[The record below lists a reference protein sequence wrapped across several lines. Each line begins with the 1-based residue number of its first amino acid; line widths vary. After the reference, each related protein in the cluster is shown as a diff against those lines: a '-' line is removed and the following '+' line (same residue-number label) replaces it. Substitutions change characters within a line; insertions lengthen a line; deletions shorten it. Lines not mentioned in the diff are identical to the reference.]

1 MHIIAPALGEDTSNG
16 SISRGHESERGPIGC
31 RIGLQN
37 LPQKGSRKL
46 PRFRPMLCH
55 DAPSQQLPI
64 HRGHLDYLV
73 PSRSAA
79 AICAGSGD
87 QTARGMKSFL
97 RCGDG
102 QRRVRA
108 CTEAMTGREKKG

>member
-1 MHIIAPALGEDTSNG
+1 MHVIAPALGEDTSNS
-16 SISRGHESERGPIGC
+16 SISRGHESERGLIGC

-46 PRFRPMLCH
+46 PRFRPMPCL

-64 HRGHLDYLV
+64 HRGQLDYLV
-73 PSRSAA
+73 PSRSTSAA

-87 QTARGMKSFL
+87 QSAHAMKPSCDVGMGS
-97 RCGDG
+97 
-102 QRRVRA
+102 A
-108 CTEAMTGREKKG
+108 